1 MRSAGQP
8 AGERCFWG
16 LRFQETG
23 LESPICSAGNPGAL
37 CRIPVSKHDG
47 LLMQPPS
54 AQGRAERA
62 EERELVISQG
72 FPMVVMAGQQ
82 TSPSAGSLTRFFRG
96 RYIIGSL
103 WLSSGANLCRLP
115 PGWKSSHPK

>member
-1 MRSAGQP
+1 V
-8 AGERCFWG
+8 FLG
-16 LRFQETG
+16 LRFGETG

-96 RYIIGSL
+96 RYNRQPLVEQRTGPVQAV
-103 WLSSGANLCRLP
+103 SGLEEFALRV
-115 PGWKSSHPK
+115 GG